1 MTTSRRRVHR
11 ARRLHNRTFDDALA
25 VVTGAGSG
33 IGAATAQALARR
45 GARVL
50 LLDIDHESAEDQATA
65 INAAGGWAKS
75 LLADVTDR
83 RMLEALAADIVE
95 AHGPI
100 DIVINNAGVGMSGA
114 FADMS
119 DQDWDWI
126 RSINLDGV
134 INGCAAFGTPMVR
147 NRSGHV
153 VNVSSGLAYVTR
165 ASEPAYVTTKAAV
178 LAFSRC
184 LRADWGRHGVGVSAI
199 CPGVINT
206 PIFESTRLL
215 GAQASEATQRRG
227 RRIFRLGHSPD
238 KVGDAI
244 CQAIARD
251 RGVVP
256 VGWES
261 HLGWATNGLTPSRID
276 TTLARLRIV

>member
-1 MTTSRRRVHR
+1 MTTSHRRARR
-11 ARRLHNRTFDDALA
+11 ARRLHNETFDDALA

-33 IGAATAQALARR
+33 IGAATARAFARR

-50 LLDIDHESAEDQATA
+50 LLDIDHESAEDHAVA

-75 LLADVTDR
+75 LLADVADR
-83 RMLEALAADIVE
+83 PMLESLARDIVE

-100 DIVINNAGVGMSGA
+100 DIVVNNAGVGMSGA

-119 DQDWDWI
+119 AQDWEWI
-126 RSINLDGV
+126 RSVNLDGV

-147 NRSGHV
+147 NGSGHV
-153 VNVSSGLAYVTR
+153 VNVSSGLAYVAR

-184 LRADWGRHGVGVSAI
+184 LRADWGRYGVGVSAI

-206 PIFESTRLL
+206 PIFEATRRL
-215 GAQASEATQRRG
+215 GEQASEAAQRRG
-227 RRIFRLGHSPD
+227 RRIFRLGHAPD
-238 KVGDAI
+238 KVGAAI
-244 CQAIARD
+244 CDAVARD

-261 HLGWATNGLTPSRID
+261 RLGWAANGLTPARLD
-276 TTLARLRIV
+276 TTLARLRVV